1 MSRMIWKCTT
11 LGQRPFLVLSL
22 LFVGV
27 LGLFA
32 SLGSAGSQAVPS
44 AEVAPPPRPDPVA
57 EWIDQEGSFDYAAA
71 VNALLGRSVTP
82 QTNAIV
88 LIWQALG
95 PTPEGG
101 SSLPAEYFEYL
112 GCPRPAGSKED
123 FIKLYRYAGEVLRLP
138 ERATEQLY
146 DQLFLLAAIPWKDK
160 EAPELADW
168 LRRNEKALERL
179 QQAAERPHYFNPAY
193 KLRDDGTTISLFDNL
208 LPHIQA
214 LREAALAFSL
224 RAMNKLGNGDT
235 AGAWQDILTAYRL
248 SRHLAQGMWIIEGLV
263 GVALETGILF
273 KTTKAFLEHAALPP
287 RQLAECLRQLRALP
301 EPDWITHRGV
311 IVEMAAVLDHLQHKA
326 PKNYAEAIKG
336 MQASFNRPFPPLPR
350 QLEEVPITVE
360 GWVTLQRELITRYL
374 RWGDYLRQHGNK
386 PYDPTALEALR
397 PDPKVLEELGRE
409 IEREIA
415 AWKKEE
421 GQDAARAWRLQEMTG
436 RYAGMTLFF
445 MSSDFL
451 PKFHKTHLRRKQ
463 CGELLQAAIALELY
477 RCEQGRYPRQLQEL
491 AGKYLPEVPLDRFRN
506 QPLVYQVSPEM
517 VLVYSVGPNGRD
529 DAARSYLDDPNER
542 EADDLVVRWRP
553 RLKP

>member
-1 MSRMIWKCTT
+1 MSRMIWKNTMI
-11 LGQRPFLVLSL
+11 GQRPFLVLSL
-22 LFVGV
+22 FVVGG

-44 AEVAPPPRPDPVA
+44 PEVAPPPRPDPVA

-82 QTNAIV
+82 QTNAVV

-101 SSLPAEYFEYL
+101 NPQPAEYFAHL
-112 GCPRPAGSKED
+112 GCPRPQASNED
-123 FIKLYRYAGEVLRLP
+123 FIKLYRYAGVVLRLP

-193 KLRDDGTTISLFDNL
+193 KLCDDGTTISLRDNL